1 MTTEITLN
9 SYTEQ
14 IISEIDLYTNYRCA
28 VITEAETISTCQTN
42 LIEYLRFYVETVK
55 TSDKSDNDYELILA
69 TKLDELLGID
79 VVGKYCDLMK
89 EEARYY
95 IRLFWLNDRLMFSLI
110 KILHLYNSQS
120 VTDTYK
126 ALNSFMSLLMLN
138 SYLYKAGAAT
148 QKPLFGL
155 GAHSDT
161 NQRNV
166 ETCIQF
172 LIRNISEFNL
182 HSIEVPSDY
191 TIIEAMLLTTLN
203 MPLPVPTSDSD
214 AVAENPKDSEA
225 VVTKAEEPVGLITEK
240 GITANWMFLSAYLIV
255 FIAIGALLFTKAG
268 GDFIRK

>member
-1 MTTEITLN
+1 MTTETQFN
-9 SYTEQ
+9 SFTEQ

-28 VITEAETISTCQTN
+28 VILEAETISTCQTN
-42 LIEYLRFYVETVK
+42 LIEYLKFYVETINK
-55 TSDKSDNDYELILA
+55 PEPNEDNELILA

-79 VVGKYCDLMK
+79 VVGKYSDLMK

-95 IRLFWLNDRLMFSLI
+95 IRLFWLNDRLMLSLI
-110 KILHLYNSQS
+110 KILHLYNSHS

-155 GAHSDT
+155 GTHSDT
-161 NQRNV
+161 NQRNL

-182 HSIEVPSDY
+182 HSIEVPADY

-203 MPLPVPTSDSD
+203 MPLSVAAEAPLLTKEEEAPTEE
-214 AVAENPKDSEA
+214 V
-225 VVTKAEEPVGLITEK
+225 EEPKEVST
-240 GITANWMFLSAYLIV
+240 NWMFYTAYLIV
-255 FIAIGALLFTKAG
+255 FVAIGVTLLMKAG
-268 GDFIRK
+268 VNITFK